1 MAGSFTSV
9 DLAQL
14 AAPGIVETIDFEDI
28 LAAMLADLRARDSA
42 FDALVE
48 SDPAYKLLEVAALR
62 EVVIRQRV
70 NDAARGVMLAFAK
83 GSDLDHLGALVD
95 VARLTLDAGD
105 PDAGI
110 APTME
115 SDDDF
120 RRRIQLAP
128 EGFSVAGPAGAY
140 VFHALGADPDVD
152 DVAAISPSP
161 GVVEIYVLS
170 RGATGVPG
178 PTTLANV
185 EAVLSSETVR
195 PLTDFV
201 SVYPVDVVSYTVEAE
216 IDIADGP
223 DQEVVRATSQ
233 ASAEAYVTAQ
243 RKIGLPVARSGLF
256 AAIHGAG
263 VRNVNLIQPAADVDV
278 TDHQVAVCTGVS
290 VSVAS

>member
-14 AAPGIVETIDFEDI
+14 AAPGIVETIDFETI

-48 SDPAYKLLEVAALR
+48 SDPAYKILEVAAFR
-62 EVVIRQRV
+62 EVIIRQRV
-70 NDAARGVMLAFAK
+70 NDAARAVMLAYAT

-95 VARLTLDAGD
+95 VARLELAPGDA
-105 PDAGI
+105 DAGI
-110 APTME
+110 PATME

-128 EGFSVAGPAGAY
+128 EGFSVAGPTGAY
-140 VFHALGADPDVD
+140 VFHALGADPDVE

-170 RGATGVPG
+170 RGATGVPS

-185 EAVLSSETVR
+185 DATLSAETVR

-201 SVYPVDVVSYTVEAE
+201 SVYAVDVVSYTVEAE
-216 IDIADGP
+216 IDVADGP

-233 ASAEAYVTAQ
+233 AAAEAYVTAQ
-243 RKIGLPVARSGLF
+243 RKIGLPIARSGLF

-278 TDHQVAVCTGVS
+278 TAQQVAICSGVS
-290 VSVAS
+290 VSIAP